1 MKVPR
6 VTRPREGHDE
16 HGTGFMTQLR
26 TRLIVTALIAV
37 VPALL
42 ATVYLQA
49 VERREATE
57 RIGPQTLRLVRLAAD
72 EYSGTLVGARH
83 LLRTLAVIPTL
94 ASSDTSLCRS
104 VMSAVLRSHPGYVNL
119 AVANLNGG
127 VECSAIPMRPEL
139 VHSAVGQ
146 TWFDRAVA
154 TRNSS
159 LGDVQTSATTG
170 RPAVL
175 LGEPVFD
182 RQGRV
187 VHVLA
192 ATLDLDALSGSVE
205 TSAIPPRSVLTMF
218 TASGVILARTP
229 RDTMVGRRILD
240 SGLVARAIQR
250 ADAGSSDERTNR
262 DGVRRLYLTTAVNDF
277 PGVYVSLGIEHGA
290 AYAEVDR
297 IVRRY
302 IALLAFGIVAAMIA
316 AFFSGHA
323 FVVRPVLKLQ
333 RVMRQLAAGDFSAR
347 ASLHGAAYGLAGLG
361 DAVNVMAES
370 LEQRYHERATAED
383 RLQATED
390 RLRFALEAANV
401 GIWEADLTS
410 GKTYWSIECQ
420 RMHGLVPGAFGN
432 TLEAFIACVHPDD
445 RAEVERA
452 TEAAAQSGSPT
463 TFTYRTIWSDGAIR
477 VITTTA
483 RFVFENGHAARGAGV
498 ALDVTDRQHL
508 EEQLRHAQKMEAVG
522 QLAGGVAHD
531 FNNLLTIILG
541 NTEILAADGVTNPEL
556 AEVRAA
562 ALRAAELT
570 RQLLA
575 FSRKQMLALKPTDV
589 GLVVDELVPMLHRLI
604 GEDIAVRSTGREAS
618 LVALVDRSQLEQAI
632 INIAVNARDAMPAGG
647 VLTIDVGTRV
657 IEASEIAIRDMGLQP
672 GPHAAIT
679 MSDTG
684 HGMTAHV
691 LAHAFEPFFTTKEV
705 GRGTGL
711 GLSSVYGTVKQCGGH
726 VTAASEPDVG
736 TTLTIYLPLIEP
748 ASAESERSYASAP
761 RAARPKTILV
771 VEDDPG
777 VCALA
782 TRVLSGAGYHVLS
795 AASGDDAV
803 SEAKTYPGVIDL
815 VVSDVVMPGMPVG
828 DMIAALHASRPG
840 VPVLMTSGY
849 PDDDLVRRRIATSTM
864 ELIQKP
870 FESTELLARVAAAI
884 SEADARCASDHRA
897 AATTRA

>member
-1 MKVPR
+1 MTLPQVAR
-6 VTRPREGHDE
+6 AEGSDE
-16 HGTGFMTQLR
+16 HGAGFMTQLR

-49 VERREATE
+49 VERREATQ
-57 RIGPQTLRLVRLAAD
+57 RIGPETLRLVRLAAD

-94 ASSDTSLCRS
+94 ASSDTTVCRS

-127 VECSAIPMRPEL
+127 VECSAVPMRPEL

-146 TWFDRAVA
+146 TWFDRAIA
-154 TRNSS
+154 TGQSS

-182 RQGRV
+182 RQHRV
-187 VHVLA
+187 VHVLV
-192 ATLDLDALSGSVE
+192 ATLDLEALSGTVE
-205 TSAIPPRSVLTMF
+205 TSAIPPRSMLTMF
-218 TASGVILARTP
+218 TASGIVLARTP
-229 RDTMVGRRILD
+229 QDTMVGKRILD
-240 SGLVARAIQR
+240 SGLVARAIRR
-250 ADAGSSDERTNR
+250 ADAGSGDERMNR
-262 DGVRRLYLTTAVNDF
+262 DGVRRLYTTTAVSDF
-277 PGVYVSLGIEHGA
+277 PGLYVSLGVEHGA

-297 IVRRY
+297 IIRRY
-302 IALLAFGIVAAMIA
+302 VALLAFGVVAAMIA
-316 AFFSGHA
+316 AFFGGQA

-361 DAVNVMAES
+361 EAVNVMAES
-370 LEQRYHERATAED
+370 LEQRYQERATAED

-401 GIWEADLTS
+401 GIWEADLAS
-410 GKTYWSIECQ
+410 GRTYWSVECQ
-420 RMHGLVPGAFGN
+420 RMHGLVPGTFGN
-432 TLEAFIACVHPDD
+432 TVEAFIACVHPDD
-445 RAEVERA
+445 RREVQQA
-452 TEAAAQSGSPT
+452 TEAAAESGSVT
-463 TFTYRTIWSDGAIR
+463 TFTYRTIWPGGAIR

-483 RFVFENGHAARGAGV
+483 RFVFENSRPVRGAGV

-541 NTEILAADGVTNPEL
+541 NTEILAADRAATPEL
-556 AEVRAA
+556 EEVRRAA
-562 ALRAAELT
+562 MRAAELT

-575 FSRKQMLALKPTDV
+575 FSRKQTLALKPTDV
-589 GLVVDELVPMLHRLI
+589 GIVVDELVPMLHRLI
-604 GEDIAVRSTGREAS
+604 GEDIEVRSIRRES
-618 LVALVDRSQLEQAI
+618 TLVALVDRSQFEQAI
-632 INIAVNARDAMPAGG
+632 INVAVNARDAMPAGG
-647 VLTIDVGTRV
+647 VLAIDVGTRV
-657 IEASEIAIRDMGLQP
+657 IEAAEIAIHDMGLRP
-672 GPHAAIT
+672 GPHVAIT

-684 HGMTAHV
+684 EGMTPDV

-726 VTAASEPDVG
+726 VTAASEPGVG
-736 TTLTIYLPLIEP
+736 TTLTIYLPLVERAP
-748 ASAESERSYASAP
+748 HESARGCSAATAP
-761 RAARPKTILV
+761 VRPKTILV

-782 TRVLSGAGYHVLS
+782 TRVLSSAGYQVLS
-795 AASGDDAV
+795 AASGDDALR
-803 SEAKTYPGVIDL
+803 EARSYPGVIDL
-815 VVSDVVMPGMPVG
+815 IVSDVVMPGMPVD

-864 ELIQKP
+864 ELLQKP
-870 FESTELLARVAAAI
+870 YDSAELLARVAVAI
-884 SEADARCASDHRA
+884 RDAEARCASSRPTV
-897 AATTRA
+897 AATRG